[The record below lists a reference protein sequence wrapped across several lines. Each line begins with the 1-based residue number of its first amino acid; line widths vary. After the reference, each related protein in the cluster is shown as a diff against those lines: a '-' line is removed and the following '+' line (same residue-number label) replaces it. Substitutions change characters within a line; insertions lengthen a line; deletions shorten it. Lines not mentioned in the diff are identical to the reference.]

1 MQSLPSYDEVF
12 TFQNLYEAHLKA
24 RKGKRHKKDVILFET
39 HLGMSLAFLCDMLSK
54 RAYHIEGYHHFVIHE
69 PKERN
74 IQSLSYQDR
83 IVQHCLVDNYL
94 MPLLDN
100 HLIYDNAACR
110 KEKGTDF
117 ARDRVKQFLTSY
129 YRRHGNEG
137 YVLQFDIHSY
147 FPSMDHVVLKRKLI
161 RLIQDKDIL
170 SMIFSFIDSY
180 EEKDNPGKGLPMGN
194 QTSQCFALIYL
205 DGVDRLI
212 KEKYRMKYYSRYMD
226 DGIIISESKEKLR
239 ELLRDIKE
247 ACLELKLELNPK
259 KTRILRLKDGFTYL
273 GFRYRL
279 LSTGKVLMTFPRSK
293 ERRIKR
299 YLRKRKKEGKDVSET
314 ICSFKGH
321 ASKGNE
327 YRFMKGLEAEV
338 PTLNHGLEE

>member
-1 MQSLPSYDEVF
+1 MNPLPSFDDVF
-12 TFQNLYEAHLKA
+12 TFENLYLAHIRA
-24 RKGKRHKKDVILFET
+24 RRGKRHKKDVILSET
-39 HLGMSLAFLCDMLSK
+39 HTGASLSYLYKKLRK
-54 RAYHIEGYHHFVIHE
+54 RTYQVSGYNHFVIYE

-74 IQSLSYQDR
+74 IQSLHYYDR

-94 MPLLDN
+94 MPLLER
-100 HLIYDNAACR
+100 HLIYDNGACR

-117 ARDRVKQFLTSY
+117 ARNRVKKFMTQYFY
-129 YRRHGNEG
+129 KYGKKV
-137 YVLQFDIHSY
+137 YVLQFDIHHY
-147 FPSMDHVVLKRKLI
+147 FPAIDHDVLKEKLRKMI
-161 RLIQDKDIL
+161 KDEDISNL
-170 SMIFSFIDSY
+170 LFSLIDSY
-180 EEKDNPGKGLPMGN
+180 HEENRNTGLPMGN

-259 KTRILRLKDGFTYL
+259 KTRILRLKDGITYL

-338 PTLNHGLEE
+338 STSNHGLEE

>member
-194 QTSQCFALIYL
+194 QTSQCFAILYL
-205 DGVDRLI
+205 DSIDRII
-212 KEKYRMKYYSRYMD
+212 KEKYSMKYYIRYMD
-226 DGIIISESKEKLR
+226 DGILISDDKRKLQMIL
-239 ELLRDIKE
+239 EDIRDY
-247 ACLELKLELNPK
+247 CLKLKLILNPK
-259 KTRILRLKDGFTYL
+259 KTRIISMKDGFIYI
-273 GFRYRL
+273 GFRYL
-279 LSTGKVLMTFPRSK
+279 LLDSGMVVMRFPKTKRG
-293 ERRIKR
+293 RMKR
-299 YLRKRKKEGKDVSET
+299 YLRKRVKEGKDVSET

-321 ASKGNE
+321 APKGNE

-338 PTLNHGLEE
+338 STSNHGLEE